1 MLWRP
6 TYHRRI
12 AQLVDA
18 FTTAFSFVLAYV
30 AWNWLR
36 VSSRGAFG
44 SEIHL
49 TSDLYW
55 IAAGFCAVWVIVF
68 SKMNAYTYQR
78 FTSLRHEIVIV
89 LKASLIGTL
98 AIFFAIF
105 ALRVGYIAR
114 TYVCIFFM
122 SNATCLML
130 EKIVIFRVAKKFRE
144 KGRNRKRVIVV
155 GNGVTA
161 HNFVKTT
168 EANLGWGL
176 DIVGVVAF
184 NGKER
189 PEEFYGKPLLGD
201 ASAMEDILHNHHVD
215 EVVICASA
223 KELGQTEVVFNVC
236 EREGVQVRL
245 NSDFFGR
252 LAKRVSVDNV
262 YGLPIISFTTVPDNE
277 WLLYTKRL
285 VDIVVSFIALI
296 IFAPALLLIAV
307 LIKLTSPGPVFYR
320 WNVIGFNKKP
330 FASWKFRT
338 MVVDADEIKG
348 QLMERNEMSG
358 PVFKIKDDPRIT
370 SIGKILRKYSLDEL
384 PQLWSVLKGDMS
396 LVGPRPAGP
405 HELVL
410 YQSWQRRKLSIK
422 PGITCL
428 WQASGR
434 NDICDFNEWCVLDL
448 QYIDN
453 WSLLLDFK
461 ILLQTVRAVLRGTGC

>member
-1 MLWRP
+1 MIWRP

-12 AQLVDA
+12 AQLADA
-18 FTTAFSFVLAYV
+18 MTTAFSFVLAYV
-30 AWNWLR
+30 VWNALR
-36 VSSRGAFG
+36 ISLPRVFG

-55 IAAGFCAVWVIVF
+55 VVAGFSVASVVIF
-68 SKMNAYTYQR
+68 SKMNAYAYQR

-98 AIFFAIF
+98 LFFAVIF
-105 ALRVGYIAR
+105 VLRVGYIAR
-114 TYVCIFFM
+114 TYVCIFFI

-130 EKIVIFRVAKKFRE
+130 EKVVIFRVAKKFRE
-144 KGRNRKRVIVV
+144 RGRNRKRVIVV

-176 DIVGVVAF
+176 DIVGVVALS
-184 NGKER
+184 GKER
-189 PEEFYGKPLLGD
+189 PEELHGKPLLGD
-201 ASAMEDILHNHHVD
+201 ASAMEDILHNHQVD
-215 EVVICASA
+215 EVVICAST
-223 KELGQTEVVFNVC
+223 KELGQTEAVFDVC

-252 LAKRVSVDNV
+252 LAKRVSLDNV

-277 WLLYTKRL
+277 WLLYAKRL
-285 VDIVVSFIALI
+285 IDIVVSFIALI
-296 IFAPALLLIAV
+296 ILAPAFLLIAL

-320 WNVIGFNKKP
+320 WKVIGFNKKP

-338 MVVDADEIKG
+338 MIVNADEIKG
-348 QLMERNEMSG
+348 QLMQHNEMSG

-370 SIGKILRKYSLDEL
+370 RVGRILRKYSLDEL

-396 LVGPRPAGP
+396 LVGPRPVGP

-434 NDICDFNEWCVLDL
+434 NGIRDFNEWCMLDL

-453 WSLLLDFK
+453 WSLQLDFK
-461 ILLQTVRAVLRGTGC
+461 ILIETVRAVLRGTGC